1 MVNTRPYIWDLREW
15 NGVVVNTRLVLNSFF
30 WSSPTLIVFRL
41 LGMVSAYVFFC
52 VCLDSCVC
60 SWWAEIK
67 MRVDF
72 FFFFSLWSNGNL
84 TRWYVYTTRFLQTM
98 FFGYFSCWWSKSK
111 WKLGPSL
118 GSICI
123 CGLWVVLALNFLAY
137 HVQVGVDM
145 DHKFTIMVC
154 VCEIWPK

>member
-72 FFFFSLWSNGNL
+72 FFFFPCGPMGIWRVDMFIPRDSCRQCFLATFLVIGVSPNENWDRVWVL
-84 TRWYVYTTRFLQTM
+84 YVYVD
-98 FFGYFSCWWSKSK
+98 
-111 WKLGPSL
+111 
-118 GSICI
+118 
-123 CGLWVVLALNFLAY
+123 CGLSL
-137 HVQVGVDM
+137 
-145 DHKFTIMVC
+145 
-154 VCEIWPK
+154 P

>member
-30 WSSPTLIVFRL
+30 WSSPTLIVFWL

-98 FFGYFSCWWSKSK
+98 FFTFLATFLVIGVSPNENWDRVWVLYVYVD
-111 WKLGPSL
+111 
-118 GSICI
+118 
-123 CGLWVVLALNFLAY
+123 CGLSL
-137 HVQVGVDM
+137 
-145 DHKFTIMVC
+145 
-154 VCEIWPK
+154 P